1 MSVISKLQIVLEANT
16 TAFDRNLSK
25 VNDQLGKFSK
35 SVQDMHAKMDK
46 FERKNREALQGLQTA
61 GKAAAVGLGVM
72 AVGIKGAVTA
82 AVDFEKSMAGV
93 KKVIDFETPEQF
105 KQMEQDIIALSQHL
119 PMAATDIAAIMEA
132 AGQSGI
138 AREELTRFAE
148 SAIKMGVAFEITAD
162 QAGKAMAEMRAS
174 FGMTQTEVET
184 LADQIN
190 YLGNNS
196 TNSAPQ
202 IMEVVQRIGSL
213 AETAN
218 ISSSTLAALTASMVG
233 VAPEVAATSLKNFSL
248 QLVKGESLSKSAKK
262 AFTTMGLD
270 YNQVAKDM
278 QTDSEATIRKVLEA
292 AQKVPEHMRA
302 AVLND
307 AFGSESIAAISQLV
321 TNYETVD
328 KNLKAMGDSAA
339 YAGSMLKEFEGMAGT
354 SAAQMQLFDNNIQA
368 MKIAFGTAF
377 LPVLNQAMEAITP
390 ILKAITDWAQKNPEL
405 VTTITA
411 IVGGVLGAI
420 AALGGL
426 ALAFTAV
433 TGGIGAMVSIG
444 KMIAVIISPIF
455 NVFSAV
461 KMFGAALAALGFPV
475 TAVVAG
481 IAALVAGAVLLWQ
494 NWDTVKAKA
503 IEVWNAIPEYAN
515 QAWQWIQGVWD
526 GVGAWFGGI
535 WDSIK
540 SGISTKIDEIKQAFN
555 QWLSSMPAPV
565 QEMVAN
571 IISIFDTWLQGMKIL
586 WDGLTAVAKVV
597 VDVVVALWRGAV
609 GVISSIWSGIVS
621 VATTIWN
628 GIVSAVSDV
637 VDAIK
642 PIISSVVSFF
652 SSVWQ
657 GLVGVAKSVWEGIK
671 SVVSTAMTAI
681 KAIFTAQLTIFA
693 SVFNA
698 RFAFI
703 KNIFTT
709 TFAVIKALVRG
720 DMEGVR
726 QAFKSGFDKAIQ
738 IAKKAKDDIVNALK
752 DLGKRLMQMGRDAI
766 QGLING
772 MSEKIGTAVAKAR
785 ELAGQ
790 VIGAVKGAFD
800 IHSPSRVMKSLGEWV
815 SEGLA
820 LGIDHKAP
828 MVEKS
833 AKDLAKTTKDALTS
847 ELQRLSRELFVGKL
861 KLQQNPFAELT
872 ADIAFGKYGKHDTAQ
887 LLLLTEQN
895 DRMQKA
901 VEFSERLQKVRQEIA
916 EIGLDELGLLELQ
929 RSNYAMINDEN
940 FNQLKTL
947 IEQRNAKQNTHNL
960 TQKIKELDE
969 KILLV
974 GKSEL
979 EVLQHQ
985 LNTAT
990 EYQGISDDIKQS
1002 YLDRTKALQDELKA
1016 AERLAKVEDATDDI
1030 AKHKHILANW
1040 QDKHA
1045 ALAYDLAKDG
1055 YDASQI
1061 EKIVGAEKVKE
1072 QVAELTKLFDDL
1084 KNKKVFGD
1092 AINTAN
1098 ITSFGGGIDFV
1109 TQLYQK
1115 QAELDKVLSDEQA
1128 KLKNSREQGLIDL
1141 KTYQQQDLALRE
1153 QYEAKKRQLSETSN
1167 QSILAGASNIMKT
1180 MYGEN
1185 SKHYKWIFGLE
1196 KAYAISRILL
1206 QNKVALANAWASA
1219 PFPANLGAVAKTL
1232 AQTGALASAVNA
1244 IKPIGQ
1250 AHDGIMSVPKSGT
1263 WNLEKGERVLPKH
1276 TAQNLDNTLNR
1287 LQGRGETKVI
1297 INNYTSEKAEVQKM
1311 PNGDMMV
1318 TIGKMMRQVG
1328 RAEAQQVVREE
1339 LGPNGLISRRL
1350 S

>member
-46 FERKNREALQGLQTA
+46 VERKNREALQGLQTA
-61 GKAAAVGLGVM
+61 GKVAAVGLGVM

-93 KKVIDFETPEQF
+93 RKVIDFETPEQF
-105 KQMEQDIIALSQHL
+105 RQMEQDIIALSQRL

-138 AREELTRFAE
+138 ARDELTRFAE
-148 SAIKMGVAFEITAD
+148 SAVKMGVAFDITAEE
-162 QAGKAMAEMRAS
+162 AGKAMAEMRAS

-196 TNSAPQ
+196 TNSAPH

-213 AETAN
+213 AEMAN
-218 ISSSTLAALTASMVG
+218 ISSSTIAALTASMVG
-233 VAPEVAATSLKNFSL
+233 IAPEVAATSLKNFSL
-248 QLVKGESLSKSAKK
+248 QLVKGESLSKSAKA
-262 AFTTMGLD
+262 AFVQMGLD

-278 QTDSEATIRKVLEA
+278 QTDSEGTIRKVLEA
-292 AQKVPEHMRA
+292 VQKVPEHMRA

-321 TNYETVD
+321 TNIDTVD
-328 KNLKAMGDSAA
+328 KNLKAMGDSAT
-339 YAGSMLKEFEGMAGT
+339 YAGSMLEEFESMAGT
-354 SAAQMQLFDNNIQA
+354 SAAQMQLFDNNMQA

-390 ILKAITDWAQKNPEL
+390 VIKSITDWAQKNPEL

-461 KMFGAALAALGFPV
+461 KMFGATLAALGFPV
-475 TAVVAG
+475 TAVVVG
-481 IAALVAGAVLLWQ
+481 IAALVAAGVALYM
-494 NWDTVKAKA
+494 NWDTVKATA
-503 IEVWNAIPEYAN
+503 IEVWNAIPQYAD
-515 QAWQWIQGVWD
+515 QAWQWIQGVW
-526 GVGAWFGGI
+526 GGIGAWFSGI
-535 WDSIK
+535 WDSVV
-540 SGISTKIDEIKQAFN
+540 SSVNTAWVAIKQAFAN
-555 QWLSSMPAPV
+555 WLAGMPAPV

-571 IISIFDTWLQGMKIL
+571 IGSIFSGIASIASAAWSGI
-586 WDGLTAVAKVV
+586 TAVAQTVFSA
-597 VDVVVALWRGAV
+597 VVAAWQGLSSAV
-609 GVISSIWSGIVS
+609 SSAWQGIVS
-621 VATTIWN
+621 VATSVWDS
-628 GIVSAVSDV
+628 VKSAVQSAIN
-637 VDAIK
+637 AIK
-642 PIISSVVSFF
+642 PIITSVASFF
-652 SSVWQ
+652 SSAWN
-657 GLVGVAKSVWEGIK
+657 GLVSVAQSVWNGVK
-671 SVVSTAMTAI
+671 AAVSAAMTAI
-681 KAIFTAQLTIFA
+681 KAIFTAGLTVFA

-698 RFAFI
+698 GFALVT
-703 KNIFTT
+703 NIFTT
-709 TFAVIKALVRG
+709 TFNVIKSLVRG
-720 DMEGVR
+720 DMTAVR
-726 QAFKSGFDKAIQ
+726 QAFKDGFDRAVQ
-738 IAKKAKDDIVNALK
+738 IAKKTKDDIISALK
-752 DLGKRLMQMGRDAI
+752 DLGTRLLQMGRDAI

-772 MSEKIGTAVAKAR
+772 MSEKITAAVNKAQ
-785 ELAGQ
+785 EIAGK
-790 VIGAVKGAFD
+790 VIGAVKSAFD

-833 AKDLAKTTKDALTS
+833 AKKLAKTTKDALTS
-847 ELQRLSRELFVGKL
+847 ELQRLSRELFIGKL

-887 LLLLTEQN
+887 LLLLAERN

-916 EIGLDELGLLELQ
+916 EIGLDEIGLLELQ

-940 FNQLKTL
+940 FNRLKTL

-960 TQKIKELDE
+960 TQKIAELDE

-985 LNTAT
+985 LNTAK
-990 EYQGISDDIKQS
+990 EYEGVSDDIKQS

-1016 AERLAKVEDATDDI
+1016 AERLAKVKSATDDI

-1045 ALAYDLAKDG
+1045 TLVYDLAKDG

-1061 EKIVGAEKVKE
+1061 DKIVGAEKVKE
-1072 QVAELTKLFDDL
+1072 QVSELTKLFDDL
-1084 KNKKVFGD
+1084 KHKKVFGD

-1098 ITSFGGGIDFV
+1098 LTSFGGGIDFV
-1109 TQLYQK
+1109 SQMYQK
-1115 QAELDKVLSDEQA
+1115 KAVLDKVLEEQQA
-1128 KLKNSREQGLIDL
+1128 KLEEAREQGLIDL
-1141 KTYQQQDLALRE
+1141 ATYQSQERALIE
-1153 QYEAKKRQLSETSN
+1153 QHKAKKRQLAESSN
-1167 QSILAGASNIMKT
+1167 QALLAGTTNLMKM
-1180 MYGEN
+1180 MYGEK
-1185 SKHYKWIFGLE
+1185 SKQYKWAFGLE
-1196 KAYAISRILL
+1196 KAYAISRILM

-1232 AQTGALASAVNA
+1232 AETGSLVPMVNA

-1276 TAQNLDNTLNR
+1276 TAKALDDKLNNLQNGGGVVINQHITINADGSHDVKDDTQNQMGQAFKAGMLALIQGEMR
-1287 LQGRGETKVI
+1287 QGRSIYNFVKH
-1297 INNYTSEKAEVQKM
+1297 
-1311 PNGDMMV
+1311 
-1318 TIGKMMRQVG
+1318 G
-1328 RAEAQQVVREE
+1328 R
-1339 LGPNGLISRRL
+1339 
-1350 S
+1350 